1 MHSYMSSELG
11 PVQGVVI
18 TLFTLVPI
26 KKPIYPDKF
35 NEHTCSVGEQFY
47 TTS

>member
-1 MHSYMSSELG
+1 MSSELG

-26 KKPIYPDKF
+26 KTIRPDKF
-35 NEHTCSVGEQFY
+35 KEHTCSVGEHFY